1 MHKLI
6 LEQLKKYKIEYISYF
21 ILYLISIILTLLEPI
36 IFGKIL
42 DLIISNLGKIDIEII
57 KYIVLLIVILLL
69 QYIANFIYRRI
80 LFPTSKKLKQGVLN
94 SILKKLEKAQI
105 DFFDRTDKGKFVS
118 YIINDIS
125 EISSIMSH
133 GAIELVRLI
142 LYTVVGFI
150 ISVKY
155 VNLSLTIAVFI
166 TFPMLIYF
174 IFRQNAKAQ
183 KLIYEKKEEEA
194 KLSKHINDS
203 FCGFSVIKSYVTE
216 EKTLKQFNEINE
228 NLKHKNIEYNKVTSS
243 INSIVTF
250 FQGLEFS
257 ISCIFGLYLVMNGS
271 ITIGSFVAFNSLIQ
285 KVMKDYLYAG
295 FLVAKANLLK
305 IIYKRIQ
312 FLFDIDINTDGNI
325 KMPENTEIHIAGFNF
340 KYKGEKENILEN
352 INLNIPAG
360 SFIGILGKTGTG
372 KTTLA
377 NILAKFY
384 KIPNEK
390 IFFNDID
397 INDIERKSFYKSFAY
412 VMQDDYI
419 YDNTIKHN
427 IELYKNYNENEIKSA
442 TKKAELLDT
451 IEKLDKKYD
460 TLIGDNGIKLSG
472 GQKQR
477 LILSRNLVT
486 NPSILIIDNGFTGLD
501 INTREKVVE
510 NLNNKN
516 SKTTLIIISSM
527 IEDINNADKIYKL
540 ENKTLVEM
548 DKGEF
553 DDEYKESYK

>member
-1 MHKLI
+1 MHQLI
-6 LEQLKKYKIEYISYF
+6 LEQLKKYKIEYIIF
-21 ILYLISIILTLLEPI
+21 IILYLMSVILTLLESVV
-36 IFGKIL
+36 FGKIL
-42 DLIISNLGKIDIEII
+42 DLIISNLGKIDIETQKNII
-57 KYIVLLIVILLL
+57 FLIVILLL

-80 LFPTSKKLKQGVLN
+80 LFPTSKKVKQGVLN

-105 DFFDRTDKGKFVS
+105 DFFDKTDKGKFVS

-125 EISSIMSH
+125 EIWSIMSH
-133 GAIELVRLI
+133 GAVELVRLI
-142 LYTVVGFI
+142 SYTVIGFI

-166 TFPMLIYF
+166 TFPMFIYF
-174 IFRQNAKAQ
+174 IFRKNAKAQ

-228 NLKHKNIEYNKVTSS
+228 NLKHKNIEYNKITSS

-250 FQGLEFS
+250 FQGLGFS
-257 ISCIFGLYLVMNGS
+257 IACIFGLYLVVNGS
-271 ITIGSFVAFNSLIQ
+271 ITIGSFVAFNSIIQ

-295 FLVAKANLLK
+295 FLVSKANLLK
-305 IIYKRIQ
+305 VIYKRIQ
-312 FLFDIDINTDGNI
+312 FLYDINTNVDGNI
-325 KMPENTEIHIAGFNF
+325 KIPENTEIQIAGLDF

-352 INLNIPAG
+352 INLNIPSG
-360 SFIGILGKTGTG
+360 SFIGILGKTGSG

-384 KIPNEK
+384 EIPNGK
-390 IFFNDID
+390 IFLNNID
-397 INDIERKSFYKSFAY
+397 INDIERKSFYEKFAY

-427 IELYKNYNENEIKSA
+427 IELYKNYNENEIKDA
-442 TKKAELLDT
+442 TEKAELLDT
-451 IEKLDKKYD
+451 IEKLDEKYD

-486 NPSILIIDNGFTGLD
+486 NPNILIIDNGFTGLD
-501 INTREKVVE
+501 IETRRKVVE

-516 SKTTLIIISSM
+516 NKTTLVIISSM
-527 IEDINNADKIYKL
+527 MEDIKNADKIYKL

-548 DKGEF
+548 N
-553 DDEYKESYK
+553 KEEVNDA

>member
-6 LEQLKKYKIEYISYF
+6 LEQLKKYKIEYMIFF
-21 ILYLISIILTLLEPI
+21 IIYLISVVLALLEPV

-42 DLIISNLGKIDIEII
+42 DLIISNGGKIDFEIKKNI
-57 KYIVLLIVILLL
+57 IFMITILLL

-80 LFPTSKKLKQGVLN
+80 LFPTSRKVKQGILN
-94 SILKKLEKAQI
+94 SILEKLEKAQI

-118 YIINDIS
+118 YIINDITG
-125 EISSIMSH
+125 IWSIMSH
-133 GAIELVRLI
+133 GAIELIRLI

-150 ISVKY
+150 IAVKY
-155 VNLSLTIAVFI
+155 VNLVLSISVFM
-166 TFPMLIYF
+166 TFPMFVYF
-174 IFRQNAKAQ
+174 IFKQNAKAQ
-183 KLIYEKKEEEA
+183 KLLYEKKEEEA

-216 EKTLKQFNEINE
+216 EETLKQFNEINRE
-228 NLKHKNIEYNKVTSS
+228 LKYKNIEYNKITSS
-243 INSIVTF
+243 TNSIVTF
-250 FQGLEFS
+250 FQGLGFS
-257 ISCIFGLYLVMNGS
+257 ISCIFGLYLVVNGN
-271 ITIGSFVAFNSLIQ
+271 ITIGSFIAFNSLIQ

-312 FLFDIDINTDGNI
+312 FLYDIDTNTNGNI
-325 KMPENTEIHIAGFNF
+325 KMPENADIQIVDLNF

-352 INLNIPAG
+352 INLNIPSG
-360 SFIGILGKTGTG
+360 SFIGILGKTGSG
-372 KTTLA
+372 KTTIA

-384 KIPNEK
+384 EIPNGK
-390 IFFNDID
+390 IFFNNID
-397 INDIERKSFYKSFAY
+397 INNIERKSFYKNFAY

-427 IELYKNYNENEIKSA
+427 IELYKKYDEEQINNVTE
-442 TKKAELLDT
+442 KAELLET
-451 IEKLDKKYD
+451 IEKLDNKYN

-477 LILSRNLVT
+477 LILSRNLIT
-486 NPSILIIDNGFTGLD
+486 SPNILIIDNGFTGLD
-501 INTREKVVE
+501 IDTRKKVVE

-516 SKTTLIIISSM
+516 NKTTLIIISSM
-527 IEDINNADKIYKL
+527 IEDIKNADKIYKL
-540 ENKTLVEM
+540 ENKTLFEM
-548 DKGEF
+548 NMEEIYGA
-553 DDEYKESYK
+553 

>member
-6 LEQLKKYKIEYISYF
+6 LEQLKKYKIEYMIFF
-21 ILYLISIILTLLEPI
+21 IIYLISVVLALLEPV

-42 DLIISNLGKIDIEII
+42 DLIISNGGKIDFEIKKNI
-57 KYIVLLIVILLL
+57 IFMITILLL

-80 LFPTSKKLKQGVLN
+80 LFPTSRKVKQGILN
-94 SILKKLEKAQI
+94 SILEKLEKAQI

-118 YIINDIS
+118 YITNDITG
-125 EISSIMSH
+125 IWSIMSH
-133 GAIELVRLI
+133 GAIELIRLI

-150 ISVKY
+150 IAVKY
-155 VNLSLTIAVFI
+155 VNLVLSISVFM
-166 TFPMLIYF
+166 TFPMFVYF
-174 IFRQNAKAQ
+174 IFKQNAKAQ
-183 KLIYEKKEEEA
+183 KLLYEKKEEEA

-216 EKTLKQFNEINE
+216 EETLKQFNEINRE
-228 NLKHKNIEYNKVTSS
+228 LKYKNIEYNKITSS
-243 INSIVTF
+243 TNSIVTF
-250 FQGLEFS
+250 FQGLGFS
-257 ISCIFGLYLVMNGS
+257 ISCIFGLYLVVNGN
-271 ITIGSFVAFNSLIQ
+271 ITIGSFIAFNSLIQ

-312 FLFDIDINTDGNI
+312 FLYDIDTNTNGNI
-325 KMPENTEIHIAGFNF
+325 KMPENADIQIVDLNF

-352 INLNIPAG
+352 INLNIPSG
-360 SFIGILGKTGTG
+360 SFIGILGKTGSG
-372 KTTLA
+372 KTTIA

-384 KIPNEK
+384 EIPNGK
-390 IFFNDID
+390 IFFNNID
-397 INDIERKSFYKSFAY
+397 INNIERKSFYKNFAY

-427 IELYKNYNENEIKSA
+427 IELYKKYDEEQINNVTE
-442 TKKAELLDT
+442 KAELLET
-451 IEKLDKKYD
+451 IEKLDNKYN

-477 LILSRNLVT
+477 LILSRNLIT
-486 NPSILIIDNGFTGLD
+486 SPNILIIDNGFTGLD
-501 INTREKVVE
+501 IDTRKKVVE

-516 SKTTLIIISSM
+516 NKTTLIIISSM
-527 IEDINNADKIYKL
+527 IEDIKNADKIYKL
-540 ENKTLVEM
+540 ENKTLFEM
-548 DKGEF
+548 NMEEIYGA
-553 DDEYKESYK
+553 